1 MLIVHIKSCTII
13 PSMYIQYDIVIVSVF
28 TEWKYVTK
36 DEKLIHGVL
45 TFFYYL
51 EPMWAHLNIFKT

>member
-1 MLIVHIKSCTII
+1 M
-13 PSMYIQYDIVIVSVF
+13 PNMYIQYDIVIVSVF

-36 DEKLIHGVL
+36 DEKFIHGVL